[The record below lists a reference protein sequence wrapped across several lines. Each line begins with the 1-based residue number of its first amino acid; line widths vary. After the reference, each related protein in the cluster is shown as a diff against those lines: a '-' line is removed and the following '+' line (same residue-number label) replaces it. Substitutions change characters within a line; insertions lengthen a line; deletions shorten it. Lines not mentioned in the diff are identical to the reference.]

1 MTRNERCNQNRESAQ
16 NSTGPKT
23 PQGKLASRGNALK
36 QGFSATVVPLPD
48 ESPEEIQGH
57 VDAWVEAC
65 QPQGEGE
72 SALVGRLAVS
82 SIRLKRMAD
91 AEAEVL
97 AEQVREAQGAWDAA
111 RKLRLV
117 ELTRLIRTDPATA
130 VIGLEGF
137 GPGLAWMIGR
147 WAEIKT
153 AIDSAGLWT
162 NLDLFW
168 EAARLRG
175 LDAAGLKDA
184 PHDVFEFFVAA
195 VWCVPDWP
203 NGVGLG
209 AFLKDHT
216 PPCWEGRYGEYA
228 SFQPGLAVELVRTW
242 IGLEMERLGG
252 LAAARAEIEEASRA
266 GAPRRAAAPAD
277 TPANNKLYQYI
288 QKTESSF
295 DRALRALTGL
305 QKDRVK
311 AAEKAA
317 EPARKNEAKPT
328 RPSNVKALYPGSY
341 VRLMDQTFYVD
352 EAAGG
357 QIILSPVDPY
367 PRPVAGD
374 PERPPDADA

>member
-1 MTRNERCNQNRESAQ
+1 MTHDEQCHQNRINARKS
-16 NSTGPKT
+16 SGPKT
-23 PQGKLASRGNALK
+23 PEGKLASRGNALK
-36 QGFSATVVPLPD
+36 HGFFAVVVPLPN

-57 VDAWVEAC
+57 VDSWVEAC
-65 QPQGEGE
+65 RPQGEAE

-97 AEQVREAQGAWDAA
+97 AEQVREAHGAWDAA
-111 RKLRLV
+111 QKLKLL
-117 ELTRLIRTDPATA
+117 ELTRLIRTDPAAA

-137 GPGLAWMIGR
+137 GPGLGWMIGR
-147 WAEIKT
+147 WGEIKT
-153 AIDSAGLWT
+153 AIDTAGFWT

-175 LDAAGLKDA
+175 LDASGLKDA
-184 PHDVFEFFVAA
+184 PHDVFDFFFTA

-203 NGVGLG
+203 NGEGLG

-216 PPCWEGRYGEYA
+216 PPCWEGRYGEGA
-228 SFQPGLAVELVRTW
+228 SSDPALAVELVRTW
-242 IGLEMERLGG
+242 IGLEIERLEG
-252 LAAARAEIEEASRA
+252 LAAARAAIEEASRA

-277 TPANNKLYQYI
+277 TPANKQLYQYI

-305 QKDRVK
+305 QKDRAK

-317 EPARKNEAKPT
+317 EPARKNEADPT
-328 RPSNVKALYPGSY
+328 RPSNVKALHPGSY
-341 VRLMDQTFYVD
+341 VRLMGKTFYVD
-352 EAAGG
+352 EAVGG
-357 QIILSPVDPY
+357 QIILSPVDPC
-367 PRPVAGD
+367 PRPAAGD
-374 PERPPDADA
+374 PERPPTVAA